1 MAKEYKTITQIA
13 GPLIFV
19 EKTEPVGYKEIVNI
33 KMPDGTVRR
42 GEVLDSSSDIVVVQV
57 FEGTSGLDKDC
68 GVIFTGETL
77 KLPASIDLL
86 GRILSGSGEP
96 RDGGPRIVPDQLL
109 DINGAAMNPY
119 ARLPPKDF
127 IQTGISTIDGT
138 NTLVRGQK
146 LPIFSASGLPH
157 NEIALQI
164 ARQATVPGSET
175 AFAVVFAAMGITNE
189 EAQYFMSD
197 FEKTGALERAV
208 VFLNL
213 ADDPA
218 VERIVT
224 PRMALT
230 AAEYRATSM
239 ACTFSSS

>member
-1 MAKEYKTITQIA
+1 MTTSK
-13 GPLIFV
+13 
-19 EKTEPVGYKEIVNI
+19 
-33 KMPDGTVRR
+33 
-42 GEVLDSSSDIVVVQV
+42 DIVVVQI
-57 FEGTSGLDKDC
+57 FEGTGGLDKDC

-86 GRILSGSGEP
+86 GRILSGSGDP
-96 RDGGPRIVPDQLL
+96 LDGGPRIVPDKLL

-164 ARQATVPGSET
+164 ARQAAVPGSES
-175 AFAVVFAAMGITNE
+175 AFRSGFRSNGYY
-189 EAQYFMSD
+189 Q
-197 FEKTGALERAV
+197 
-208 VFLNL
+208 
-213 ADDPA
+213 
-218 VERIVT
+218 
-224 PRMALT
+224 
-230 AAEYRATSM
+230 
-239 ACTFSSS
+239 